1 MSFARQYCQ
10 FLTRVIGK
18 RRHSMLGGAVM
29 LLRFQ
34 VTNHASLRE
43 EQELSLVATDRHPER
58 AESQV
63 PGGDHHTVP
72 VVAVY
77 GTNASGKSNVIDSL
91 GWMRS
96 AVLSSFRRWDP
107 SGGVPRR
114 PFALRRD
121 ASAHPSSFA
130 VDFVVD
136 GVHHQ
141 FGFSV
146 DDDRV
151 TEEWLYYYPEGRQ
164 RRLYE
169 RGSDGVVSFGRW
181 LTGRRKLI
189 AELLRPNSLYLSVA
203 AAQGHDQLGQVFRWF
218 RFGLRIATD
227 HDFPQRLDQTVRLCL
242 DNRDQHEA
250 APVMALL
257 RFADLGVSGLEI
269 EEWDEAAREDHK
281 RITQA
286 LREALGDNVHFQQ
299 DRSQQVRVEHRTA
312 DGVFPLDLASES
324 SGTRTWIGLIGPVI
338 TTLTGGGVLCVDELD
353 ARLHPYLVDALVGMF
368 QSPEINRAGAQLV
381 FSTHE
386 AALLGRNVR
395 TELFR
400 DQVWFTE
407 KDPRTLATR
416 LFPMTEFSVRDSAE
430 NLEKRYLGGRYGAV
444 PHLDD
449 ELLRDMT
456 AAFRYGGG
464 REAGE
469 AAEAGGRRAS
479 GAA

>member
-1 MSFARQYCQ
+1 
-10 FLTRVIGK
+10 
-18 RRHSMLGGAVM
+18 M

-34 VTNHASLRE
+34 VTNHASLLE
-43 EQELSLVATDRHPER
+43 EQELSLIAADRHPER
-58 AESQV
+58 AEFPS
-63 PGGDHHTVP
+63 PAGDEFAVP

-77 GTNASGKSNVIDSL
+77 GTNASGKSNVIDSI

-96 AVLSSFRRWDP
+96 AVLTSFRRWDP

-114 PFALRRD
+114 TFALGQGAAER
-121 ASAHPSSFA
+121 PSSFA
-130 VDFVVD
+130 VDFVVG

-146 DDDRV
+146 NDERV

-169 RGSDGVVSFGRW
+169 RGADDVVTFGRW

-203 AAQGHDQLGQVFRWF
+203 AAQGHDQLGEVFRWF
-218 RFGLRIATD
+218 RSGLRMATD
-227 HDFPQRLDQTVRLCL
+227 HDFPQRLDHTVRLCL
-242 DNRDQHEA
+242 EGRDGRADQ
-250 APVMALL
+250 PVLDLL

-269 EEWDEAAREDHK
+269 QDWDESVREDHQ

-286 LREALGDNVHFQQ
+286 LRDALGDKVRVRE
-299 DRSQQVRVEHRTA
+299 DAKRRVRVEHRTA
-312 DGVFPLDLASES
+312 EGVFPLDLAYES

-338 TTLTGGGVLCVDELD
+338 TTLADGGVLCVDELD

-368 QSPEINRAGAQLV
+368 QSPETNSRGAQLV

-416 LFPMTEFSVRDSAE
+416 LFPLTEFSVRNSAD
-430 NLEKRYLGGRYGAV
+430 NLERRYLGGRYGAV

-449 ELLRDMT
+449 DLLRDV
-456 AAFRYGGG
+456 AVAFRHGGG
-464 REAGE
+464 REAGK
-469 AAEAGGRRAS
+469 AAKADEGRTS

>member
-1 MSFARQYCQ
+1 
-10 FLTRVIGK
+10 
-18 RRHSMLGGAVM
+18 M

-34 VTNHASLRE
+34 VTNHASLLD
-43 EQELSLVATDRHPER
+43 EQELSLIGTDRHPER
-58 AESQV
+58 AEF
-63 PGGDHHTVP
+63 PTPTGGEFAVP
-72 VVAVY
+72 VAAIY

-96 AVLSSFRRWDP
+96 AVLTSFRHWDP

-114 PFALRRD
+114 PFALGHGASRR
-121 ASAHPSSFA
+121 PSSFA
-130 VDFVVD
+130 VDFVVG

-146 DDDRV
+146 DDERV
-151 TEEWLYYYPEGRQ
+151 TEEWLFYYPEGRQ

-169 RGSDGVVSFGRW
+169 RGADDVVVFGRW

-203 AAQGHDQLGQVFRWF
+203 AAQGHDQLGEIFGWF
-218 RFGLRIATD
+218 RSGLRMATD
-227 HDFPQRLDQTVRLCL
+227 HDFPQRLDHTVRLCL
-242 DNRDQHEA
+242 EGRDGRNDQ
-250 APVMALL
+250 PVLDLL

-269 EEWDEAAREDHK
+269 QEWDDSTREDHQ

-286 LREALGDNVHFQQ
+286 LRDVLGDKVRVQENAKQ
-299 DRSQQVRVEHRTA
+299 RVRVEHRTA
-312 DGVFPLDLASES
+312 EGVFPLDLAYES

-338 TTLTGGGVLCVDELD
+338 STLAIGGVLCVDELD

-368 QSPEINRAGAQLV
+368 QSPETNTRGAQLV

-407 KDPRTLATR
+407 KKPKTLATR
-416 LFPMTEFSVRDSAE
+416 LFPLTEFSVRNAAD
-430 NLEKRYLGGRYGAV
+430 NLERRYLGGRYGAV

-449 ELLRDMT
+449 DLLRDM
-456 AAFRYGGG
+456 AVAFRHGGG
-464 REAGE
+464 REAGK
-469 AAEAGGRRAS
+469 AAEEDEGRTS

>member
-1 MSFARQYCQ
+1 
-10 FLTRVIGK
+10 
-18 RRHSMLGGAVM
+18 M

-34 VTNHASLRE
+34 VTNHASLLE
-43 EQELSLVATDRHPER
+43 EQELSLVAADRHPER
-58 AESQV
+58 AECPS
-63 PGGDHHTVP
+63 PGGGEFVVP

-114 PFALRRD
+114 PFALGHGAADR
-121 ASAHPSSFA
+121 PSSFA
-130 VDFVVD
+130 ADFVVG

-146 DDDRV
+146 DDEQV

-169 RGSDGVVSFGRW
+169 RGADGEVVFGRW

-203 AAQGHDQLGQVFRWF
+203 AAQGHDQLSAVFRWF
-218 RFGLRIATD
+218 RSGLRMATD
-227 HDFPQRLDQTVRLCL
+227 HDFARRLDHTVRLCL
-242 DNRDQHEA
+242 EGRDRQQPH
-250 APVMALL
+250 PVSDLL

-269 EEWDEAAREDHK
+269 QDWDENVRADHQ

-286 LREALGDNVHFQQ
+286 LREALGDKVRVQEDSKQ
-299 DRSQQVRVEHRTA
+299 RIRVEHRTA
-312 DGVFPLDLASES
+312 EGVFPLDLAYES
-324 SGTRTWIGLIGPVI
+324 SGTRTWIGLIGPVV
-338 TTLTGGGVLCVDELD
+338 TTLAEGGVLCVDELD
-353 ARLHPYLVDALVGMF
+353 ARLHPYLVDALVGVF
-368 QSPEINRAGAQLV
+368 QSPETNSGGAQLI

-395 TELFR
+395 TQLFR

-407 KDPRTLATR
+407 KDPDTLATR
-416 LFPMTEFSVRDSAE
+416 LFPMTEFSVRDSAD

-449 ELLRDMT
+449 DLLRDM
-456 AAFRYGGG
+456 AVAFRHGGG
-464 REAGE
+464 SEAGQTAEAGE
-469 AAEAGGRRAS
+469 GRTP

>member
-1 MSFARQYCQ
+1 
-10 FLTRVIGK
+10 
-18 RRHSMLGGAVM
+18 M

-34 VTNHASLRE
+34 VTNHASLRA
-43 EQELSLVATDRHPER
+43 EQELSFVAADRHPER
-58 AESQV
+58 AEAEV
-63 PGGDHHTVP
+63 PGGAHRTVP
-72 VVAVY
+72 VLAIY
-77 GTNASGKSNVIDSL
+77 GTNASGKSNVIDAL
-91 GWMRS
+91 GWMRT

-114 PFALRRD
+114 PFVLRTDAAL
-121 ASAHPSSFA
+121 HPSSFA
-130 VDFVVD
+130 VDFVVA

-146 DDDRV
+146 DDEQV

-164 RRLYE
+164 RRLYV
-169 RGSDGVVSFGRW
+169 RAADKVVTFGRW

-203 AAQGHDQLGQVFRWF
+203 AAQGHEQLGEVFRWF
-218 RFGLRIATD
+218 QFGLRMATD
-227 HDFPQRLDQTVRLCL
+227 HDFQRRLDHTVRLCL
-242 DNRDQHEA
+242 DDPRWQQGREQGRQEES
-250 APVMALL
+250 PVMALL

-269 EEWDEAAREDHK
+269 EEWDESVRKDHQ

-286 LREALGDNVHFQQ
+286 LREALGHDKVRVQADSRQ
-299 DRSQQVRVEHRTA
+299 RIRVEHRTVE
-312 DGVFPLDLASES
+312 GVFPLDLAYES
-324 SGTRTWIGLIGPVI
+324 SGTRTWIGLVGPVI
-338 TTLTGGGVLCVDELD
+338 TTLAEGGVLCVDELD

-368 QSPEINRAGAQLV
+368 QAPEINRAGAQLV

-400 DQVWFTE
+400 DQIWFTE
-407 KDPRTLATR
+407 KNPDTLATR
-416 LFPMTEFSVRDSAE
+416 LFPMTEFSVRDSAD

-444 PHLDD
+444 PYLDD

-456 AAFRYGGG
+456 EAFRHGGG
-464 REAGE
+464 REAGK
-469 AAEAGGRRAS
+469 AAEAGEGRTS

>member
-1 MSFARQYCQ
+1 MERLA
-10 FLTRVIGK
+10 
-18 RRHSMLGGAVM
+18 M

-34 VTNHASLRE
+34 VTNHASLLE
-43 EQELSLVATDRHPER
+43 EQELSLIAADRHPER
-58 AESQV
+58 AEFPS
-63 PGGDHHTVP
+63 PAGDEFAVP

-77 GTNASGKSNVIDSL
+77 GTNASGKSNVIDSI

-96 AVLSSFRRWDP
+96 AVLTSFRRWDP

-114 PFALRRD
+114 TFALGQGAAER
-121 ASAHPSSFA
+121 PSSFA
-130 VDFVVD
+130 VDFVVG

-146 DDDRV
+146 NDERV

-169 RGSDGVVSFGRW
+169 RGADDVVTFGRW

-203 AAQGHDQLGQVFRWF
+203 AAQGHDQLGEVFRWF
-218 RFGLRIATD
+218 RSGLRMATD
-227 HDFPQRLDQTVRLCL
+227 HDFPQRLDHTVRLCL
-242 DNRDQHEA
+242 EGRDGRADQ
-250 APVMALL
+250 PVLDLL

-269 EEWDEAAREDHK
+269 QDWDESVREDHQ

-286 LREALGDNVHFQQ
+286 LRDALGDKVRVRE
-299 DRSQQVRVEHRTA
+299 DAKRRVRVEHRTA
-312 DGVFPLDLASES
+312 EGVFPLDLAYES

-338 TTLTGGGVLCVDELD
+338 TTLADGGVLCVDELD

-368 QSPEINRAGAQLV
+368 QSPETNSRGAQLV

-416 LFPMTEFSVRDSAE
+416 LFPLTEFSVRNSAD
-430 NLEKRYLGGRYGAV
+430 NLERRYLGGRYGAV

-449 ELLRDMT
+449 DLLRDV
-456 AAFRYGGG
+456 AVAFRHGGG
-464 REAGE
+464 REAGK
-469 AAEAGGRRAS
+469 AAKADEGRTS

>member
-1 MSFARQYCQ
+1 
-10 FLTRVIGK
+10 
-18 RRHSMLGGAVM
+18 M

-34 VTNHASLRE
+34 VTNHASLRA
-43 EQELSLVATDRHPER
+43 EQELSFVAVDRHPER
-58 AESQV
+58 AEAQV
-63 PGGDHHTVP
+63 PGSVHRTVP
-72 VVAVY
+72 VLAIY
-77 GTNASGKSNVIDSL
+77 GTNASGKSNVIDAL
-91 GWMRS
+91 GWMRT
-96 AVLSSFRRWDP
+96 AVLSSFRKWDP

-114 PFALRRD
+114 SFAFWND
-121 ASAHPSSFA
+121 EESHPSSFA
-130 VDFVVD
+130 VDFVVA

-146 DDDRV
+146 DDDQV

-164 RRLYE
+164 RRLYVRAVGKE
-169 RGSDGVVSFGRW
+169 VVFGRW

-203 AAQGHDQLGQVFRWF
+203 AAQGHEQLGEVFRWF
-218 RFGLRIATD
+218 QFGLRMATD
-227 HDFPQRLDQTVRLCL
+227 RDFQRRLDHTVRLCL
-242 DNRDQHEA
+242 DDPHRGRGSEGERGRGA
-250 APVMALL
+250 REESPVMALL

-269 EEWDEAAREDHK
+269 EEWDESVRKDHQ
-281 RITQA
+281 RIAQA
-286 LREALGDNVHFQQ
+286 LREALGHDKVHVQTDGRQ
-299 DRSQQVRVEHRTA
+299 RIRVEHRTA
-312 DGVFPLDLASES
+312 EGVFPLDLAHES
-324 SGTRTWIGLIGPVI
+324 SGTRTWIGLIGPVV
-338 TTLTGGGVLCVDELD
+338 TTLAEGGVLCVDELD

-368 QSPEINRAGAQLV
+368 QDPATNRGGAQLV

-407 KDPRTLATR
+407 KDPDTLATR

-444 PHLDD
+444 PFLDD
-449 ELLRDMT
+449 ELLRDMAET
-456 AAFRYGGG
+456 FRRGGG

-469 AAEAGGRRAS
+469 AAEADGGRTS

>member
-1 MSFARQYCQ
+1 
-10 FLTRVIGK
+10 
-18 RRHSMLGGAVM
+18 M

-34 VTNHASLRE
+34 VANHASLRE
-43 EQELSLVATDRHPER
+43 EQELSLVVGDHHPER
-58 AESQV
+58 AEVRLSDDV
-63 PGGDHHTVP
+63 SAVP

-77 GTNASGKSNVIDSL
+77 GTNASGKSNLLDAL

-96 AVLSSFRRWDP
+96 AVLSSFRHWDP

-130 VDFVVD
+130 VDFVVA
-136 GVHHQ
+136 GVRHQ
-141 FGFSV
+141 FGFST

-169 RGSDGVVSFGRW
+169 RDAEGQVVFGRW

-203 AAQGHDQLGQVFRWF
+203 AAQGHEQLGAVFRWF
-218 RFGLRIATD
+218 GSGLRMATD
-227 HDFPQRLDQTVRLCL
+227 RDFPQRLDHTVRLCL
-242 DNRDQHEA
+242 AEDGEPA
-250 APVMALL
+250 AESAMALL

-269 EEWDEAAREDHK
+269 KEWDEAAREDHE
-281 RITQA
+281 RITRA
-286 LREALGDNVHFQQ
+286 IRDVLGEKVRIQQ
-299 DRSQQVRVEHRTA
+299 DQKRRVRVDHRTA
-312 DGVFPLDLASES
+312 DGVFPLDLAYES

-338 TTLTGGGVLCVDELD
+338 TTLMEGGVLCVDELD

-368 QSPEINRAGAQLV
+368 QSPETNVTGAQLV

-407 KDPRTLATR
+407 KDPETLATR
-416 LFPMTEFSVRDSAE
+416 LFPLTEFSVRGSAD

-449 ELLRDMT
+449 DVLRDMT
-456 AAFRYGGG
+456 AALRYGGG

-469 AAEAGGRRAS
+469 AAPADEGRAP

>member
-1 MSFARQYCQ
+1 
-10 FLTRVIGK
+10 
-18 RRHSMLGGAVM
+18 M

-34 VTNHASLRE
+34 VTNHASLLE
-43 EQELSLVATDRHPER
+43 EQELSLVATDRHPGRAER
-58 AESQV
+58 AAPSGDESA
-63 PGGDHHTVP
+63 VP
-72 VVAVY
+72 VVAIY
-77 GTNASGKSNVIDSL
+77 GTNASGKSNVIDSI

-96 AVLSSFRRWDP
+96 AVLSSFRHWDP

-114 PFALRRD
+114 PFVLGHGTAER
-121 ASAHPSSFA
+121 PSSFA
-130 VDFVVD
+130 VDFVVG

-146 DDDRV
+146 DDERV

-169 RGSDGVVSFGRW
+169 RGADDVVTFGRW

-203 AAQGHDQLGQVFRWF
+203 AAQGHDQLSEVFRWF
-218 RFGLRIATD
+218 RSGLRMATD
-227 HDFPQRLDQTVRLCL
+227 HDFAQRLDHTVRLCL
-242 DNRDQHEA
+242 EGLEELEGGDGREDQ
-250 APVMALL
+250 PVLDLL

-269 EEWDEAAREDHK
+269 QDWDENIRADRQ
-281 RITQA
+281 RITRA
-286 LREALGDNVHFQQ
+286 LRDALGDKVRVQEDGKQ
-299 DRSQQVRVEHRTA
+299 RVRVEHRTA
-312 DGVFPLDLASES
+312 EGVFPLDLAYES

-338 TTLTGGGVLCVDELD
+338 TTLADGGVLCVDELD

-368 QSPEINRAGAQLV
+368 QSPETNSRGAQLV

-416 LFPMTEFSVRDSAE
+416 LFPLTEFSVRHSAD
-430 NLEKRYLGGRYGAV
+430 NLERRYLGGRYGAV

-449 ELLRDMT
+449 DLLREV
-456 AAFRYGGG
+456 AVAFQHGGG
-464 REAGE
+464 REAGK
-469 AAEAGGRRAS
+469 AAEADEGRTP

>member
-1 MSFARQYCQ
+1 
-10 FLTRVIGK
+10 
-18 RRHSMLGGAVM
+18 M

-34 VTNHASLRE
+34 VTNHTSLLE
-43 EQELSLVATDRHPER
+43 EQELSLVATDHHPER
-58 AESQV
+58 AEAGLA
-63 PGGDHHTVP
+63 GGEFRAVP

-96 AVLSSFRRWDP
+96 AVLSSFRHWDP

-121 ASAHPSSFA
+121 ASSYPSSFA
-130 VDFVVD
+130 VDFGMN
-136 GVHHQ
+136 GVRHQ

-164 RRLYE
+164 RRIYE
-169 RGSDGVVSFGRW
+169 RGSDDSVVFGRW

-203 AAQGHDQLGQVFRWF
+203 AAQGHDQLGEVFRWF
-218 RFGLRIATD
+218 GRGLRMATD
-227 HDFPQRLDQTVRLCL
+227 HDFPQRVDQTVQLCL
-242 DNRDQHEA
+242 ADDVERTTA
-250 APVMALL
+250 STMALL

-269 EEWDEAAREDHK
+269 KEPDEWSQEDHK
-281 RITQA
+281 RITRA
-286 LREALGDNVHFQQ
+286 LRDALGEKVRIQHDPGK
-299 DRSQQVRVEHRTA
+299 RVRVEHRTA
-312 DGVFPLDLASES
+312 DGVFPLDLAQES

-338 TTLTGGGVLCVDELD
+338 TTLAQGGVLCVDELD

-368 QSPEINRAGAQLV
+368 QSPETNRTGAQLV

-407 KDPRTLATR
+407 KDPHTLATR
-416 LFPMTEFSVRDSAE
+416 LFPMTEFSVRDSTD

-449 ELLRDMT
+449 ELLRDV
-456 AAFRYGGG
+456 AVAIRHGGG
-464 REAGE
+464 REAGQ
-469 AAEAGGRRAS
+469 AAEADEGRTP

>member
-1 MSFARQYCQ
+1 
-10 FLTRVIGK
+10 
-18 RRHSMLGGAVM
+18 M

-34 VTNHASLRE
+34 VTNHASLQD
-43 EQELSLVATDRHPER
+43 EQELSLVVGDHHPER
-58 AESQV
+58 AEAELPDGSV
-63 PGGDHHTVP
+63 RVVP

-77 GTNASGKSNVIDSL
+77 GTNASGKSNLLDAL
-91 GWMRS
+91 RWMRS

-107 SGGVPRR
+107 NGGVPRR
-114 PFALRRD
+114 PFALRREA
-121 ASAHPSSFA
+121 ASYPSSFA
-130 VDFVVD
+130 VDFVVG

-146 DDDRV
+146 DDDQV

-169 RGSDGVVSFGRW
+169 RGADGKVTFGRW

-203 AAQGHDQLGQVFRWF
+203 AAQGHDQLSEVFRWF
-218 RFGLRIATD
+218 GFGLRMATD
-227 HDFPQRLDQTVRLCL
+227 HDFPQRLDQTVQLCL
-242 DNRDQHEA
+242 ADEGEHTA
-250 APVMALL
+250 ASAMALL
-257 RFADLGVSGLEI
+257 RFADLGVYGLEI
-269 EEWDEAAREDHK
+269 KEWDEAAREDHK

-286 LREALGDNVHFQQ
+286 LRDALGDKVRVQQ
-299 DRSQQVRVEHRTA
+299 EQARRVRVEHRTA
-312 DGVFPLDLASES
+312 DGVFPLDLAYES

-338 TTLTGGGVLCVDELD
+338 TTLETGGVLCVDELD

-407 KDPRTLATR
+407 KDPHTLATR
-416 LFPMTEFSVRDSAE
+416 LFPMTEFSVRDSAD

-449 ELLRDMT
+449 ELLRDMSV
-456 AAFRYGGG
+456 AFRHGGG
-464 REAGE
+464 RESGK
-469 AAEAGGRRAS
+469 AAEADEGRTPGTA
-479 GAA
+479 

>member
-1 MSFARQYCQ
+1 
-10 FLTRVIGK
+10 
-18 RRHSMLGGAVM
+18 M

-34 VTNHASLRE
+34 VTNHASLLD
-43 EQELSLVATDRHPER
+43 EQELSLVATDRHPGR
-58 AESQV
+58 AESQI
-63 PGGDHHTVP
+63 PGGSEAAVP
-72 VVAVY
+72 AVAVY
-77 GTNASGKSNVIDSL
+77 GTNASGKSNVIDSI

-114 PFALRRD
+114 PFALGGGAADR
-121 ASAHPSSFA
+121 PSSFA
-130 VDFVVD
+130 VDFVVG

-146 DDDRV
+146 DDERV

-169 RGSDGVVSFGRW
+169 RGADDTVTFGRW

-203 AAQGHDQLGQVFRWF
+203 AAQGHDQLGEVFRWF
-218 RFGLRIATD
+218 RTGLRMATD
-227 HDFPQRLDQTVRLCL
+227 HDFARRLDHTVQLCL
-242 DNRDQHEA
+242 EGGGGEGGR
-250 APVMALL
+250 PVLDLL

-269 EEWDEAAREDHK
+269 QDWDESTREDHR

-286 LREALGDNVHFQQ
+286 LREALGNKVRVQEDSTH
-299 DRSQQVRVEHRTA
+299 RVRVEHRTA
-312 DGVFPLDLASES
+312 DGVFPLDLAYES
-324 SGTRTWIGLIGPVI
+324 SGTRTWIGLIGPVV
-338 TTLTGGGVLCVDELD
+338 TTLAEGGVLCVDELD

-368 QSPEINRAGAQLV
+368 QSAETNTTGAQLI

-386 AALLGRNVR
+386 AALLGRNAR

-407 KDPRTLATR
+407 KDARTLATR
-416 LFPMTEFSVRDSAE
+416 LFPLTEFAVRQSGD
-430 NLEKRYLGGRYGAV
+430 NLETRYLGGRYGAV

-449 ELLRDMT
+449 DLLRDVT
-456 AAFRYGGG
+456 AAFRHGGG
-464 REAGE
+464 RETGKV
-469 AAEAGGRRAS
+469 AEADEGRAT

>member
-1 MSFARQYCQ
+1 
-10 FLTRVIGK
+10 
-18 RRHSMLGGAVM
+18 M

-34 VTNHASLRE
+34 VTNHASLLE
-43 EQELSLVATDRHPER
+43 EQELSLVAADRHPGR
-58 AESQV
+58 AESQI
-63 PGGDHHTVP
+63 PGGDEAAVP

-77 GTNASGKSNVIDSL
+77 GTNASGKSNVIDSI

-96 AVLSSFRRWDP
+96 AVLTSFRRWDP

-114 PFALRRD
+114 PFALGHGAADR
-121 ASAHPSSFA
+121 PSSFA
-130 VDFVVD
+130 VDFVVG

-146 DDDRV
+146 NDERV
-151 TEEWLYYYPEGRQ
+151 TEEWLYYYPEGRR

-169 RGSDGVVSFGRW
+169 RGPDDTVTFGRW

-203 AAQGHDQLGQVFRWF
+203 AAQGHDQLGEVFRWF
-218 RFGLRIATD
+218 RTGLRMATD
-227 HDFPQRLDQTVRLCL
+227 HDFARRLDHTVKLCL
-242 DNRDQHEA
+242 EGGEGKGGRR
-250 APVMALL
+250 PVLDLL

-269 EEWDEAAREDHK
+269 QDWDESTQEDHQ

-286 LREALGDNVHFQQ
+286 LREVLGDKVRVQEDSKH
-299 DRSQQVRVEHRTA
+299 RVRVEHRTA
-312 DGVFPLDLASES
+312 DGVFPLDLAYES
-324 SGTRTWIGLIGPVI
+324 SGTRTWIGLIGPVV
-338 TTLTGGGVLCVDELD
+338 TTLTDGGVLCVDELD
-353 ARLHPYLVDALVGMF
+353 ARLHPYLVDAMVGMF
-368 QSPEINRAGAQLV
+368 QSAETNTRGAQLI

-400 DQVWFTE
+400 DQIWFTE

-416 LFPMTEFSVRDSAE
+416 LFPLTEFSVRQSAD
-430 NLEKRYLGGRYGAV
+430 NLETRYLGGRYGAV

-449 ELLRDMT
+449 DLLRDVT
-456 AAFRYGGG
+456 VAFRHGGG
-464 REAGE
+464 REAGKV
-469 AAEAGGRRAS
+469 AEADEGRTP

>member
-1 MSFARQYCQ
+1 
-10 FLTRVIGK
+10 
-18 RRHSMLGGAVM
+18 M

-34 VTNHASLRE
+34 VTNHASLQE

-58 AESQV
+58 AEAV
-63 PGGDHHTVP
+63 IAGGEFRAVP
-72 VVAVY
+72 VAAVY

-107 SGGVPRR
+107 DGGIPRR

-121 ASAHPSSFA
+121 ASSCPSTFA
-130 VDFVVD
+130 VDFVVA
-136 GVHHQ
+136 GVRHQ

-146 DDDRV
+146 DDKRV
-151 TEEWLYYYPEGRQ
+151 AEEWLYYYPEGRQ

-169 RGSDGVVSFGRW
+169 RGADDKPVFGRW
-181 LTGRRKLI
+181 LTGRRKVI

-203 AAQGHDQLGQVFRWF
+203 AAQGHDQLGEVFRWF
-218 RFGLRIATD
+218 GHGLRMATD
-227 HDFPQRLDQTVRLCL
+227 HDFPQRLDHTVQLCL
-242 DNRDQHEA
+242 ADDAERTA
-250 APVMALL
+250 ASTMSLL

-269 EEWDEAAREDHK
+269 KEYDEEAQEDHK
-281 RITQA
+281 RITRA
-286 LREALGDNVHFQQ
+286 LRDALGEKVRIQHGHGK
-299 DRSQQVRVEHRTA
+299 RVRVEHRTA
-312 DGVFPLDLASES
+312 DGVFPLDLAQES
-324 SGTRTWIGLIGPVI
+324 SGTRTWIGLVGPVI
-338 TTLTGGGVLCVDELD
+338 TTLSQGGVLCVDELD
-353 ARLHPYLVDALVGMF
+353 ARLHPHLVDALVGMF
-368 QSPEINRAGAQLV
+368 QSPETNRTGAQLV

-407 KDPRTLATR
+407 KDPDTLATR
-416 LFPMTEFSVRDSAE
+416 LFPMTEFSVRESAD

-449 ELLRDMT
+449 ALLRDI
-456 AAFRYGGG
+456 AAAVRHGGG
-464 REAGE
+464 REAGQ
-469 AAEAGGRRAS
+469 AAATNEGRAP

>member
-1 MSFARQYCQ
+1 
-10 FLTRVIGK
+10 
-18 RRHSMLGGAVM
+18 M

-34 VTNHASLRE
+34 VTNHASLLD
-43 EQELSLVATDRHPER
+43 EQELSLVATDRHPGR
-58 AESQV
+58 AESQI
-63 PGGDHHTVP
+63 PGGSEAAVP
-72 VVAVY
+72 AVAVY
-77 GTNASGKSNVIDSL
+77 GTNASGKSNVIDSI

-114 PFALRRD
+114 PFALGGGAAGR
-121 ASAHPSSFA
+121 PSSFA
-130 VDFVVD
+130 VDFVVG

-146 DDDRV
+146 DDERV

-169 RGSDGVVSFGRW
+169 RGADDTVTFGRW

-203 AAQGHDQLGQVFRWF
+203 AAQGHDQLGEVFRWF
-218 RFGLRIATD
+218 RTGLRMATD
-227 HDFPQRLDQTVRLCL
+227 HDFARRLDHTVRLCL
-242 DNRDQHEA
+242 EVGGGEGGR
-250 APVMALL
+250 PVLDLL

-269 EEWDEAAREDHK
+269 QDWDESTREDHR

-286 LREALGDNVHFQQ
+286 LREALGNKVRVQEDSTH
-299 DRSQQVRVEHRTA
+299 RVRVEHRTA
-312 DGVFPLDLASES
+312 DGVFPLDLAYES
-324 SGTRTWIGLIGPVI
+324 SGTRTWIGLIGPVV
-338 TTLTGGGVLCVDELD
+338 TALAEGGVLCVDELD

-368 QSPEINRAGAQLV
+368 QSAETNTTGAQLI

-386 AALLGRNVR
+386 AALLGRNAR

-400 DQVWFTE
+400 DQIWFTE
-407 KDPRTLATR
+407 KDARTLATR
-416 LFPMTEFSVRDSAE
+416 LFPLTEFAVRQSGD
-430 NLEKRYLGGRYGAV
+430 NLETRYLGGRYGAV

-449 ELLRDMT
+449 DLLRDVT
-456 AAFRYGGG
+456 AAFRHGGG
-464 REAGE
+464 RETGKV
-469 AAEAGGRRAS
+469 AEADEGRAT

>member
-1 MSFARQYCQ
+1 MERLA
-10 FLTRVIGK
+10 
-18 RRHSMLGGAVM
+18 M

-34 VTNHASLRE
+34 VTNHASLLD
-43 EQELSLVATDRHPER
+43 EQELSLMGADRHPER
-58 AESQV
+58 AEFPSSAA
-63 PGGDHHTVP
+63 GEFAVP
-72 VVAVY
+72 VAAIY
-77 GTNASGKSNVIDSL
+77 GTNASGKSNVIDSI
-91 GWMRS
+91 GWMRT
-96 AVLSSFRRWDP
+96 AVLTSFRQWDP

-114 PFALRRD
+114 PFALGHG
-121 ASAHPSSFA
+121 ASGRPSSFA
-130 VDFVVD
+130 VDFLVG

-146 DDDRV
+146 DDERV

-169 RGSDGVVSFGRW
+169 RGADDVVTFGRW

-203 AAQGHDQLGQVFRWF
+203 AAQGHDQLGEIFRWF
-218 RFGLRIATD
+218 RSGLRMATD
-227 HDFPQRLDQTVRLCL
+227 HDFPQRLDHTVRLCL
-242 DNRDQHEA
+242 DGADGRKGR
-250 APVMALL
+250 PVLDLL

-269 EEWDEAAREDHK
+269 QEWDESIREDHQ
-281 RITQA
+281 RITRA
-286 LREALGDNVHFQQ
+286 LRDALGDKVRVQEDAEQ
-299 DRSQQVRVEHRTA
+299 RVRVEHRTA
-312 DGVFPLDLASES
+312 EGVFPLDLAYES

-338 TTLTGGGVLCVDELD
+338 TTLAAGGVLCVDELD

-368 QSPEINRAGAQLV
+368 QSPETNTRGAQLV

-416 LFPMTEFSVRDSAE
+416 LFPLTEFSVRNSAD
-430 NLEKRYLGGRYGAV
+430 NLERRYLGGRYGAV

-449 ELLRDMT
+449 DLLREVT
-456 AAFRYGGG
+456 VAFRHGGG
-464 REAGE
+464 REAGK
-469 AAEAGGRRAS
+469 AAEEDEGRTS

>member
-1 MSFARQYCQ
+1 
-10 FLTRVIGK
+10 
-18 RRHSMLGGAVM
+18 M

-34 VTNHASLRE
+34 VANHASLRE
-43 EQELSLVATDRHPER
+43 EQELSLVAGDHHPER
-58 AESQV
+58 AESELPDGTRAV
-63 PGGDHHTVP
+63 S

-77 GTNASGKSNVIDSL
+77 GTNASGKSNVLDAL

-114 PFALRRD
+114 PFALRQD
-121 ASAHPSSFA
+121 ASSHPSSFA
-130 VDFVVD
+130 VDFVVG

-141 FGFSV
+141 FGFSA
-146 DDDRV
+146 DDERV

-169 RGSDGVVSFGRW
+169 RDAEDKVVFGRW

-203 AAQGHDQLGQVFRWF
+203 AAQGHDQLGEVFRWF
-218 RFGLRIATD
+218 GSGLRMATD
-227 HDFPQRLDQTVRLCL
+227 HDFPQRLDHTVRLCL
-242 DNRDQHEA
+242 ADDGKQA
-250 APVMALL
+250 AESAMALL

-269 EEWDEAAREDHK
+269 KEWDEAAQENHK

-286 LREALGDNVHFQQ
+286 LRDALGEKVHIQQ
-299 DRSQQVRVEHRTA
+299 DQRRRVRVEHRTA
-312 DGVFPLDLASES
+312 DGVFPLDLAYES

-338 TTLTGGGVLCVDELD
+338 TTLMEGGVLCVDELD

-368 QSPEINRAGAQLV
+368 QSPAINRTGAQLV

-407 KDPRTLATR
+407 KDPETLATR
-416 LFPMTEFSVRDSAE
+416 LFPMTEFAVRDSAD

-444 PHLDD
+444 PYLDED
-449 ELLRDMT
+449 LLRDMSV
-456 AAFRYGGG
+456 AFRHGGG
-464 REAGE
+464 REAGK
-469 AAEAGGRRAS
+469 AAEADEGRKP

>member
-1 MSFARQYCQ
+1 MERLA
-10 FLTRVIGK
+10 
-18 RRHSMLGGAVM
+18 M

-34 VTNHASLRE
+34 VTNHASLLE
-43 EQELSLVATDRHPER
+43 EQELSLIAADRHPER
-58 AESQV
+58 AEFPS
-63 PGGDHHTVP
+63 PAGDEFAVP

-77 GTNASGKSNVIDSL
+77 GTNASGKSNVIDSI

-96 AVLSSFRRWDP
+96 AVLTSFRRWDP

-114 PFALRRD
+114 PFALGHGAAER
-121 ASAHPSSFA
+121 PSSFA
-130 VDFVVD
+130 VDFVVG

-146 DDDRV
+146 DDERV

-169 RGSDGVVSFGRW
+169 RGADDVVTFGRW

-203 AAQGHDQLGQVFRWF
+203 AAQGHDQLGEVFRWF
-218 RFGLRIATD
+218 RSGLRMATD
-227 HDFPQRLDQTVRLCL
+227 HDFPQRLDHTVRLCL
-242 DNRDQHEA
+242 EGRDGRAGQ
-250 APVMALL
+250 PVLDLL

-269 EEWDEAAREDHK
+269 QDWDESVREDHQ

-286 LREALGDNVHFQQ
+286 LRDALGDKVRVREDAKQ
-299 DRSQQVRVEHRTA
+299 RVRVEHRTTE
-312 DGVFPLDLASES
+312 GVFPLDLAYES

-338 TTLTGGGVLCVDELD
+338 TTLADGGVLCVDELD

-368 QSPEINRAGAQLV
+368 QSPETNSRGAQLV

-416 LFPMTEFSVRDSAE
+416 LFPLTEFSVRNSAD
-430 NLEKRYLGGRYGAV
+430 NLERRYLGGRYGAV

-449 ELLRDMT
+449 DLLRDV
-456 AAFRYGGG
+456 AVAFRHGGG
-464 REAGE
+464 REAGK
-469 AAEAGGRRAS
+469 AAEADEGRTS

>member
-1 MSFARQYCQ
+1 
-10 FLTRVIGK
+10 
-18 RRHSMLGGAVM
+18 M

-34 VTNHASLRE
+34 VTNHASLQA
-43 EQELSLVATDRHPER
+43 EQELSFVATDRHPER
-58 AESQV
+58 AEVEV
-63 PGGDHHTVP
+63 PGGDHRTVP
-72 VVAVY
+72 VLAIY
-77 GTNASGKSNVIDSL
+77 GTNASGKSNVIDAL
-91 GWMRS
+91 GWMRT

-107 SGGVPRR
+107 TGGVPRR

-121 ASAHPSSFA
+121 AASHPSSFA
-130 VDFVVD
+130 VDFVVA

-146 DDDRV
+146 DDERV

-169 RGSDGVVSFGRW
+169 RGAGEPVTFGRW

-203 AAQGHDQLGQVFRWF
+203 AAQGHEQLGEVFRWF
-218 RFGLRIATD
+218 QYGLRMATD
-227 HDFPQRLDQTVRLCL
+227 HDFHRRLDHTVRLCL
-242 DNRDQHEA
+242 GDRERGRGQQEEQ
-250 APVMALL
+250 PVMALL
-257 RFADLGVSGLEI
+257 RFADLGASGLEI
-269 EEWDEAAREDHK
+269 EEWDDAIRKDHQ

-286 LREALGDNVHFQQ
+286 LREALGDKVRVEEDSRQ
-299 DRSQQVRVEHRTA
+299 RVRVEHRTA
-312 DGVFPLDLASES
+312 EGTFPLDLAYES

-338 TTLTGGGVLCVDELD
+338 TTLAQGGVLCVDELD

-368 QSPEINRAGAQLV
+368 QNPEVNRAGAQLV

-407 KDPRTLATR
+407 KDPETLATR
-416 LFPMTEFSVRDSAE
+416 LFPMTEFSVRDSAD
-430 NLEKRYLGGRYGAV
+430 NVEKRYLGGRYGAV
-444 PHLDD
+444 PYLDED
-449 ELLRDMT
+449 LLRGMT
-456 AAFRYGGG
+456 AAFRHGGG
-464 REAGE
+464 REAGKT
-469 AAEAGGRRAS
+469 AEADEGRAP